1 MNATIFDRKH
11 SGGKD
16 CYLVQMNQ
24 AVAFI
29 DYLEWASRQA
39 EKTVKITVSRYR
51 GKKYC
56 ADAFIWVCI
65 Q

>member
-1 MNATIFDRKH
+1 
-11 SGGKD
+11 
-16 CYLVQMNQ
+16 MNQ
-24 AVAFI
+24 AVDFI

-39 EKTVKITVSRYR
+39 EKSVKITVSRYR

>member
-1 MNATIFDRKH
+1 MNATIFARKH

-16 CYLVQMNQ
+16 CYLVQIAQ
-24 AVAFI
+24 AAAFI

-39 EKTVKITVSRYR
+39 EKAVKITVARYR

-56 ADAFIWVCI
+56 ADAFTWICI